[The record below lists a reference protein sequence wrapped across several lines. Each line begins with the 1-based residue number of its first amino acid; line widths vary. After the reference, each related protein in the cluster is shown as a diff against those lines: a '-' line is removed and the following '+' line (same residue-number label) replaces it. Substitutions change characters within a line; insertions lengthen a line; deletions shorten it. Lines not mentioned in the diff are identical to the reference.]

1 MRVLSKTTA
10 AEHGMSQSNN
20 RGIQLQNGC
29 THYDVERQELYNYE
43 KKEISLFNAQLPV
56 IRDFQ
61 LKIHDQ

>member
-1 MRVLSKTTA
+1 MVCCRIIIDDFSCGIA
-10 AEHGMSQSNN
+10 APTMT
-20 RGIQLQNGC
+20 QNG
-29 THYDVERQELYNYE
+29 RKLYNYE